1 MKRIL
6 IIGSAGA
13 GKTTLARY
21 LGQHL
26 ALPVVHLDQLFWRP
40 GWVAPPVTDWKQQV
54 NQLLARPTWIL
65 DGYYHNTL
73 DVTCRAADTI
83 IFLDIARQRCLYR
96 VCLRYLRKKL
106 FRQMRRD
113 LPDGCAE
120 QLRWSFLAWVWTF
133 PQKQRPEILQ
143 KLQEVSEGRHIILIH
158 SQAEFA
164 QWCAEV
170 RKKAGCA
177 RC

>member
-13 GKTTLARY
+13 GKTTLAHY

-26 ALPVVHLDQLFWRP
+26 ALPVIHLDQLFWRP
-40 GWVAPPVTDWKQQV
+40 GWVAPPVIEWKQQV

-83 IFLDIARQRCLYR
+83 
-96 VCLRYLRKKL
+96 L
-106 FRQMRRD
+106 FFYNSNLSLM
-113 LPDGCAE
+113 
-120 QLRWSFLAWVWTF
+120 SFSSGVAKRLSGST
-133 PQKQRPEILQ
+133 
-143 KLQEVSEGRHIILIH
+143 
-158 SQAEFA
+158 
-164 QWCAEV
+164 
-170 RKKAGCA
+170 
-177 RC
+177 